1 MQAIVPVNSS
11 ICRVNRI
18 RKFNGWLDRVSVSIL
33 TVRAARLRSP
43 CGDVELSGKSEFVTR
58 NIDHVINLQTIM
70 EYGRFMEY
78 GSDENLCH
86 RYALQCNE
94 KIMEIMDMH
103 NSTR

>member
-18 RKFNGWLDRVSVSIL
+18 RKFNGWFDRVSVSIL

-58 NIDHVINLQTIM
+58 NIDHVINLQTIKI
-70 EYGRFMEY
+70 YGIWKR
-78 GSDENLCH
+78 
-86 RYALQCNE
+86 
-94 KIMEIMDMH
+94 
-103 NSTR
+103 

>member
-1 MQAIVPVNSS
+1 
-11 ICRVNRI
+11 
-18 RKFNGWLDRVSVSIL
+18 
-33 TVRAARLRSP
+33 
-43 CGDVELSGKSEFVTR
+43 
-58 NIDHVINLQTIM
+58 M

-103 NSTR
+103 NSTRWSKTFLISINI